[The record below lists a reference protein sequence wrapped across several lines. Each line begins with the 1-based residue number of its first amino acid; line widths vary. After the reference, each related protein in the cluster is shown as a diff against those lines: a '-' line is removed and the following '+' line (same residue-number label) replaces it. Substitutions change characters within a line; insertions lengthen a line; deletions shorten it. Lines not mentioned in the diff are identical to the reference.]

1 MTGAFRRLPWFQASK
16 KFHQSLG
23 LGLFRWATKGQ
34 QAQFENLGLSVCSKN
49 KLAFVTIWANWSFQ
63 FPQLENDDANAWEA
77 FRCEWSQSRHNSSR
91 APLDD
96 WCIQLHSVAM
106 HQKRKWTTLCLQLRS
121 NTKTQRTPVKREISR
136 IGLFAQPVWGI
147 QSSRNSFGLCGSTAL
162 WGSSALNAYCRSI
175 HLKKSILRLPQNHL
189 STASIWSP
197 KNIVGVNCHQRFVQ
211 TRRKLLVNNGCWLSF
226 CILPK
231 ITIRHALTLGYPL
244 NVCTGWL
251 P

>member
-1 MTGAFRRLPWFQASK
+1 MVSSLEKIPPITRSRLIQMGYKRA
-16 KFHQSLG
+16 
-23 LGLFRWATKGQ
+23 
-34 QAQFENLGLSVCSKN
+34 AQFENLRLSVCSKN

-63 FPQLENDDANAWEA
+63 ILQLENDDANAWEA

-147 QSSRNSFGLCGSTAL
+147 QSSRNSFGLSTESVDLPHCEDHRRWMLTADQFISKRAVHIETAPGSPI
-162 WGSSALNAYCRSI
+162 YR
-175 HLKKSILRLPQNHL
+175 
-189 STASIWSP
+189 
-197 KNIVGVNCHQRFVQ
+197 
-211 TRRKLLVNNGCWLSF
+211 
-226 CILPK
+226 
-231 ITIRHALTLGYPL
+231 
-244 NVCTGWL
+244 
-251 P
+251 